1 MSTNITPDHKTTDL
15 GAIFSGQEYPKKTFP
30 VYLNHNVGYL
40 LHQANVAVGEA
51 ERSLTLAENSEEVSD
66 LAPFT
71 KAVEEA
77 RSGYDEALA
86 AVKEHE
92 YTVTIQAQPR
102 AVRKD
107 LWDKANATH
116 KPETNVLGNEKTN
129 PKALEQYNDFSW
141 ALHVIDFVAPDG
153 ETRVKFDNEH
163 QAAYF
168 RGNAPDVA
176 IQRLQNEIDALY
188 DEETSGFEAA
198 VKDIDFLSDASPE
211 A

>member
-40 LHQANVAVGEA
+40 LHQANVAVAEA
-51 ERSLTLAENSEEVSD
+51 ERSLTLAQNSEEVSD

-77 RSGYDEALA
+77 RAGYDEALA

-116 KPETNVLGNEKTN
+116 KPETNVLGNEKVN
-129 PKALEQYNDFSW
+129 PKANEQFTDASW
-141 ALHVIDFVAPDG
+141 ALTIIDFVAPDG
-153 ETRVKFDNEH
+153 ETRVKFETEH
-163 QAAYF
+163 DSAYF

-176 IQRLQNEIDALY
+176 INTIRDQIDALY
-188 DEETSGFEAA
+188 DEETAGFEAA
-198 VKDIDFLSDASPE
+198 VKDIDFLSGASPE